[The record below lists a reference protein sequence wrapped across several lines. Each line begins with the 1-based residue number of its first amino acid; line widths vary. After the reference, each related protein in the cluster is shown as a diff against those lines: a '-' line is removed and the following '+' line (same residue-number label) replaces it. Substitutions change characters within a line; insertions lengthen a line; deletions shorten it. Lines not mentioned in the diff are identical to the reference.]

1 MIIPRSSMDKKGIV
15 LGNLVGL
22 IDSDYKGEIL
32 VLLWNRGNEVVKIEY
47 MDRIAQL
54 VIVPVVQ
61 AQFEVVQEFEQSQR
75 GAGGFGSTG
84 K

>member
-1 MIIPRSSMDKKGIV
+1 
-15 LGNLVGL
+15 
-22 IDSDYKGEIL
+22 
-32 VLLWNRGNEVVKIEY
+32 

-61 AQFEVVQEFEQSQR
+61 AQFEIVQEFEQSQR
-75 GAGGFGSTG
+75 GTGGFGSTG